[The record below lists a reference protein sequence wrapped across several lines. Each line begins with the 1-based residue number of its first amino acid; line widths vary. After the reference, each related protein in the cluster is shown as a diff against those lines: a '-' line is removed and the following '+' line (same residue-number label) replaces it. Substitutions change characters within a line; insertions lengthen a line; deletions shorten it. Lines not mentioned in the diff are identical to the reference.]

1 MLTRLVEDVRRA
13 PERINYKREELS
25 FRARQNL
32 HTACGLTNE
41 RLFDARISVISQ
53 VASLLDRV
61 DELPVI
67 KRVTGPAHTRAA
79 EYLADATSP
88 VIEDYDNL
96 NARAVNNALAEL
108 TRLQK
113 WLSMA
118 PSARTEPRD
127 WRWITPTGLPA
138 EIPLATTGSR
148 RYVFDLG
155 CGAGFVSRVL
165 RQVLDST
172 GNQGTTIVGCDMV
185 PQPHY
190 PRGPGFEFV
199 LGDYFELMASGRI
212 KKEDT
217 LMVWCSPS
225 CKPYS
230 RCTYLNK
237 GKSTWGEAGDRH
249 HQT

>member
-1 MLTRLVEDVRRA
+1 MLTRLVEDVRRT

-108 TRLQK
+108 TRLQLVQTLRYESEHK
-113 WLSMA
+113 
-118 PSARTEPRD
+118 ARKTVVKAIEKA
-127 WRWITPTGLPA
+127 IA
-138 EIPLATTGSR
+138 
-148 RYVFDLG
+148 
-155 CGAGFVSRVL
+155 
-165 RQVLDST
+165 
-172 GNQGTTIVGCDMV
+172 
-185 PQPHY
+185 
-190 PRGPGFEFV
+190 
-199 LGDYFELMASGRI
+199 RI
-212 KKEDT
+212 DT
-217 LMVWCSPS
+217 LPT
-225 CKPYS
+225 P
-230 RCTYLNK
+230 
-237 GKSTWGEAGDRH
+237 EALRAAAA
-249 HQT
+249 